1 MCTPLGICTN
11 CNVGS
16 CKFCLSERNDSNTK
30 TNSVKEVQYEREFV
44 VLPKS
49 KEKPILGIQ
58 TIRDLD
64 LAGQHPLLFR
74 TADALA
80 KQPAPIVSAGDVVTS
95 QKKTRRRGLRKHKK
109 CTPPSAWNNVKGPQ
123 GFCMGVREAMESR
136 RILTVGKRRIGGKW
150 HPADNAGLHG
160 RKKKKLG
167 VRKRKLRE
175 LVGQRLA
182 TLIKNLPGD
191 DGIGQSGPT
200 SSESDLEADAILD
213 GTIFHRD
220 ELFDVAEADLEAAE
234 AEEAWMEKRELL
246 FEEASTDPLAQIK
259 IEGSPTLQRQVT
271 EVCQGLRE
279 VFRAQV
285 RPEPAQ
291 FREPLNSMSMTEH
304 G

>member
-95 QKKTRRRGLRKHKK
+95 QKKNTQEGL
-109 CTPPSAWNNVKGPQ
+109 TQ
-123 GFCMGVREAMESR
+123 
-136 RILTVGKRRIGGKW
+136 T
-150 HPADNAGLHG
+150 
-160 RKKKKLG
+160 
-167 VRKRKLRE
+167 
-175 LVGQRLA
+175 
-182 TLIKNLPGD
+182 
-191 DGIGQSGPT
+191 
-200 SSESDLEADAILD
+200 
-213 GTIFHRD
+213 
-220 ELFDVAEADLEAAE
+220 
-234 AEEAWMEKRELL
+234 
-246 FEEASTDPLAQIK
+246 
-259 IEGSPTLQRQVT
+259 
-271 EVCQGLRE
+271 
-279 VFRAQV
+279 
-285 RPEPAQ
+285 
-291 FREPLNSMSMTEH
+291 
-304 G
+304 